1 MHRCS
6 KQQLNTGGPMPQK
19 PRWKFEDLLGWFSL
33 GASDQFVRTGAVVC
47 RFSFPL
53 IQASRLCKSSA
64 HGLSFDGCEPP
75 SVLGCCYAGSYVVV
89 PNPRVLSL
97 ACEETSER
105 RRLEAEL
112 QKSQQESRELSNRL
126 AAAEAQVSG
135 KAAALQAAQSE
146 SAKSKERCEEPAA
159 RATAAESAVSEMRQQ
174 LRQLQEERGKCQEH
188 CEELANR
195 LKAEASKQA
204 QVEVQRPG
212 EGRSWQAVPTAEA
225 RNEAEAQEKAVLQER
240 CEQLRQQL
248 AKAEAERS
256 GMLGQMQVLWEER
269 GMYKERIRQL
279 EHQLG
284 EAQNQKQAPA
294 SHQSSGARS
303 GHAPHCEAP
312 VDEASS
318 SQERDL
324 AEQLGYSLVDD
335 DGTSSSVLSCSSWD
349 LKKGSQVVAG
359 DDATILEVAKT
370 PEICDASE
378 VVELQAGAA
387 ILRVTPDHLV
397 KVADPKGEAEESLYL
412 AAGQLKAGDLVVLD
426 SGEAAA
432 LSSVVLR
439 REACQVL
446 KVVFEPDLPVAVFS
460 RPTCI
465 LSLGHK
471 RKPPIRE
478 PGRPGGPLQGLEEAV
493 ASEPGACRRLA
504 EACVPLADGEKKPRG
519 RASARP

>member
-1 MHRCS
+1 MTTAASPRRGS
-6 KQQLNTGGPMPQK
+6 FEASSSQQRSGSG
-19 PRWKFEDLLGWFSL
+19 R
-33 GASDQFVRTGAVVC
+33 
-47 RFSFPL
+47 
-53 IQASRLCKSSA
+53 RLCT
-64 HGLSFDGCEPP
+64 DRCRE
-75 SVLGCCYAGSYVVV
+75 
-89 PNPRVLSL
+89 L
-97 ACEETSER
+97 AERLVAAESTETARKRQKLEEETSER

-248 AKAEAERS
+248 TKAEAERS

-335 DGTSSSVLSCSSWD
+335 DGTSSSVLSCSSWLLLPGRCHLQD
-349 LKKGSQVVAG
+349 AELRHRLILDGQGPQERVAG
-359 DDATILEVAKT
+359 CGRRRCHH
-370 PEICDASE
+370 P
-378 VVELQAGAA
+378 G
-387 ILRVTPDHLV
+387 
-397 KVADPKGEAEESLYL
+397 G
-412 AAGQLKAGDLVVLD
+412 GQDAGDL
-426 SGEAAA
+426 
-432 LSSVVLR
+432 R
-439 REACQVL
+439 CQ
-446 KVVFEPDLPVAVFS
+446 
-460 RPTCI
+460 
-465 LSLGHK
+465 
-471 RKPPIRE
+471 
-478 PGRPGGPLQGLEEAV
+478 
-493 ASEPGACRRLA
+493 
-504 EACVPLADGEKKPRG
+504 
-519 RASARP
+519 